1 MRIKSTRIKANSNFF
16 YLVMTNKLKYGLIY
30 APISVK
36 PAGGGGGGGEAGHGV
51 GI

>member
-1 MRIKSTRIKANSNFF
+1 MQIVNKTKNFSAILFKS
-16 YLVMTNKLKYGLIY
+16 Y